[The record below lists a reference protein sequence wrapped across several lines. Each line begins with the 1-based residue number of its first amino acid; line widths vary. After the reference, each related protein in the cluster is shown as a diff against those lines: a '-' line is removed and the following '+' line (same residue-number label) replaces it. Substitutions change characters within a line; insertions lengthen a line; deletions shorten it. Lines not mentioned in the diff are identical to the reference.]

1 MKIMKEEM
9 YTEGIQRTRIGV
21 IMEDGSLEAGEW
33 ENRLRWNLETLSSWR
48 NNTKKKKNRKKKNA
62 VRIYVLRFI
71 LKSS

>member
-1 MKIMKEEM
+1 MKIMKEER